1 VDPISAFALV
11 TGAIQG
17 VKTLCATVREAQ
29 AAGKEVVNLLGET
42 TNFIS
47 QVLEGTDKLQK
58 AEQEIR
64 VNPPKNKSLQVL
76 AFEEEMRKIE
86 LKQHYAP
93 SVSSSWESLTPASR
107 PIKPPTMV
115 EKAGAKMGKMSL
127 LSITLLGMKSPDN
140 KAPTM
145 DNRMIHSV
153 MLTSSVTQN
162 VSLAFTVT
170 PLNHFLHLALNV
182 LVGPPR

>member
-1 VDPISAFALV
+1 MDPISAFALV

-29 AAGKEVVNLLGET
+29 AAGKEVVNLAGEVT
-42 TNFIS
+42 GFIS

-86 LKQHYAP
+86 LKQHYEDLRNMIIYELGLPGGFWADFQNTLHRMEQEDANAKALAELQRKQAE
-93 SVSSSWESLTPASR
+93 WRREELR
-107 PIKPPTMV
+107 RRV
-115 EKAGAKMGKMSL
+115 ETNLLVVVGVLLVAVYLGALMWAIRL
-127 LSITLLGMKSPDN
+127 HRVNQL
-140 KAPTM
+140 
-145 DNRMIHSV
+145 
-153 MLTSSVTQN
+153 
-162 VSLAFTVT
+162 
-170 PLNHFLHLALNV
+170 PLPW
-182 LVGPPR
+182 GS